1 MTYLF
6 NPDRPA
12 AKEYATVYVAWELS
26 KASWKLG
33 ILVPGAERMS
43 CFTVDGGDLAAVAGR
58 LAAARAKAARS
69 GLPVRVLSC
78 YEAGFDGHWLHRWL
92 EGQEVISH
100 EVDSSSI
107 EVNRRARRAKTDRLD
122 LARIM
127 RAFLAHLRGEP
138 QACSLVT
145 VPSPEEEDEKRANR
159 ERERLIKERTAHTNR
174 LKGLLHAQGIRDVKP
189 LARDFLARLKDAR
202 TGDGRTLPP
211 RLAAEIAREH
221 ERLVLLER
229 QVATIEAARDA
240 ECREAARQTEGRDAA
255 TGSNKAKIVQLTQLK
270 SVGVNDAQVLVNE
283 VLYRR
288 FANRR
293 QVGACVGLTGT
304 PYSSGADQRE
314 QGISKAGNPRAR
326 TTMVELAWRWVYWQ
340 PDSAL
345 TRWFKARV
353 GDAKGRI
360 RRIAIVALAR
370 KLIVA
375 LWRYLETGVIPE
387 GAVLHPSF

>member
-6 NPDRPA
+6 GPETPA
-12 AKEYATVYVAWELS
+12 AEEYATVHVAWELS
-26 KASWKLG
+26 KADWKLG

-43 CFTVDGGDLAAVAGR
+43 RFTVKGGDLAAVAAR

-92 EGQEVISH
+92 ESQGVVSH
-100 EVDSSSI
+100 EVDPSSI

-138 QACSLVT
+138 QACSLVH

-159 ERERLIKERTAHTNR
+159 ERDRLIKERTAHTNR
-174 LKGLLHAQGIRDVKP
+174 LKALLHAQGIRDARP
-189 LARDFLARLKDAR
+189 LARDFLKRLKEAH
-202 TGDGRTLPP
+202 TGDGRALPP
-211 RLAAEIAREH
+211 RLMAEIAREH
-221 ERLVLLER
+221 ERLIVLNR
-229 QVATIEAARDA
+229 QIAAIEAEREA
-240 ECREAARQTEGRDAA
+240 ECREAARQAKRREAA
-255 TGSNKAKIVQLTQLK
+255 PGSNQTKIVQLAQLK

-283 VLYRR
+283 VFYRR

-304 PYSSGADQRE
+304 PYSSGADQRD

-326 TTMVELAWRWVYWQ
+326 TTAVELAWRWVYWQ

-353 GDAKGRI
+353 GDTKGRVK
-360 RRIAIVALAR
+360 RIAIVALAR
-370 KLIVA
+370 KLMVA
-375 LWRYLETGVIPE
+375 LWRYLETGVVPE
-387 GAVLHPSF
+387 GAMLHPSF